1 MTDKQTQ
8 TVEAIWKKHYPSLI
22 GNYDIDT
29 VYEVAITMR
38 DFAPQD
44 ALKLLAII
52 EDTESAA
59 EAPLASGLIHKAQGN
74 DRMALECFLRAHDLG
89 SDCGS
94 CLVGRAFME
103 GLGTEQDES
112 AGERYLAEAFLRCG
126 AEFKDGM
133 NFQEWLRNVRGCELY
148 EEAILAM
155 GYGGESE
162 DDDES

>member
-8 TVEAIWKKHYPSLI
+8 TVEAILKKYYPSLI
-22 GNYDIDT
+22 GNYDVDT
-29 VYEVAITMR
+29 VYEVAISMR
-38 DFAPQD
+38 EFAPQD

-52 EDTESAA
+52 EDSECAS
-59 EAPLASGLIHKAQGN
+59 EAPLASGLIYKAQGN

-112 AGERYLAEAFLRCG
+112 AGELYLAEAFCRCS
-126 AEFKDGM
+126 ADFNDGLT
-133 NFQEWLRNVRGCELY
+133 FREWLRNARGCELY

-155 GYGGESE
+155 GYGDEG
-162 DDDES
+162 DDDDS